1 MSGWICMRVDSR
13 GISDFDIG
21 SSAGKRTGVLRVR
34 ELSVR
39 IQTDEHSFA
48 AVDRISFDLE
58 RSGSL
63 ALMGESGSGKTS
75 AALSLLR
82 LLPPGATAS
91 GRVELLGRDLL
102 GLSERELERVRGAQ
116 IAMVF
121 GDALAALDPVMRIGA
136 QISEALRAHRRLSAG
151 EARAETAKLLLSLG
165 LEADTARLHPHQLS
179 GGMRKRALIAVALAC
194 GPALLVA
201 DEPTSSLDAV
211 AQAGI
216 VEVLR
221 KIREERGV
229 ALLVATHDPAV
240 AARLCDRIAVLYA
253 GSIVERAA
261 SGELVDRPRHP
272 YTAGLWRSLPPRP
285 GVRLGTRL
293 QPVPGSPPRP
303 WALPG
308 GCSFRER
315 CPRAGWECA
324 GRAPP
329 LVDVGGG
336 HEVACFHPLEAA

>member
-1 MSGWICMRVDSR
+1 M
-13 GISDFDIG
+13 
-21 SSAGKRTGVLRVR
+21 LRVR

-63 ALMGESGSGKTS
+63 ALMGESGSGKTT

-82 LLPPGATAS
+82 LLPPGATTS
-91 GRVELLGRDLL
+91 GRIELFGRDVL
-102 GLSERELERVRGAQ
+102 GLPERALERIRGAQ
-116 IAMVF
+116 VAMVF
-121 GDALAALDPVMRIGA
+121 HDALAALNPVMRIGA
-136 QISEALRAHRRLSAG
+136 QISEALRAHRPLSTAT
-151 EARAETAKLLLSLG
+151 ARAEAERLLCSLG
-165 LEADTARLHPHQLS
+165 LAAETARLYPHQLS

-216 VEVLR
+216 VELFR

-229 ALLVATHDPAV
+229 ALLVATHDPAI

-253 GSIVERAA
+253 GRIVERAPSA
-261 SGELVDRPRHP
+261 ELIARPRHP
-272 YTAGLWRSLPPRP
+272 YTAGLWRSLPPGP
-285 GVRLGTRL
+285 GAGPAMRLH
-293 QPVPGSPPRP
+293 PVPGSAPRP

-315 CPRAGWECA
+315 CPRASEECA
-324 GRAPP
+324 AREPA
-329 LVDVGGG
+329 LVDLGRG